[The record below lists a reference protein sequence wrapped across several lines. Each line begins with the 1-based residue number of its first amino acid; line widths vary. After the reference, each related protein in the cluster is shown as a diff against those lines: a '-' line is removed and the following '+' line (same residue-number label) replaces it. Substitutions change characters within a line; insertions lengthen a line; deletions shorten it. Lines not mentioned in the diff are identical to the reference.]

1 MSMHPTDSELEIL
14 NILWANGPNNVRFI
28 NEKLNQKREV
38 GYTTT
43 LKIMQLMFEKGLI
56 TRDDSN
62 KTHIYKSNI
71 KEGKTKQ
78 SLLQNFVQNTFNG
91 SMKALVVE
99 ALGEGSSSKE
109 ELDEIK
115 RFIKSI
121 QEKEQ

>member
-1 MSMHPTDSELEIL
+1 MHPTDSELEIL

-121 QEKEQ
+121 QDKEQ

>member
-1 MSMHPTDSELEIL
+1 MHPTDSELEIL

-115 RFIKSI
+115 SFIKSI
-121 QEKEQ
+121 QDKEQ

>member
-1 MSMHPTDSELEIL
+1 MHPTDSELEIL